1 MGEPGAK
8 EGAME
13 ISLGPVLFNW
23 PAEVWRDFHFRMADE
38 ADVDVVHLGEVVCAK
53 RAPFFEPHLAAVV
66 ERLAAAGKRVVFSTL
81 ALVMNR
87 QERQLVEAVCAMAT
101 EGAEVEANDLSA
113 LAHLK
118 GGGFAVGPFVNVYN
132 ELTVDWLVEKG
143 ARRICLPPELDGP
156 RIAALAAAMRARE
169 VVPEVLVFGRMPL
182 ALSARCYHARAHD
195 LPKDGCQFV
204 CGQDADGMD
213 LKTLDGEPFLA
224 VNGIQTLSYAC
235 LNLAAEVPALKAAG
249 VGMIRL
255 SPQAACDM
263 VAVAAIFRA
272 LAEARMAP
280 EEAQARLEALK
291 LPFPFANGY
300 YHGLPG
306 AARIAAMGEGAV

>member
-1 MGEPGAK
+1 
-8 EGAME
+8 ME

-23 PAEVWRDFHFRMADE
+23 PAETWRDFHFRMADE

-53 RAPFFEPHLAAVV
+53 RAPFFAPYLPGVA
-66 ERLAAAGKRVVFSTL
+66 ERLVAAGKRVVFSTL

-87 QERQLVEAVCAMAT
+87 QDRQLVAAVCAMAE
-101 EGAEVEANDLSA
+101 EGAEVEVNDLSA
-113 LAHLK
+113 MVHLK
-118 GGGFAVGPFVNVYN
+118 GKGFAVGPFVNVYN
-132 ELTVDWLVEKG
+132 ELTVDWLAGKG
-143 ARRICLPPELDGP
+143 AGRICLPPELDGP
-156 RIAALAAAMRARE
+156 RITLLAAAMRDAG

-204 CGQDADGMD
+204 CGQDADGLD
-213 LKTLDGEPFLA
+213 LFTMDGEPFLA
-224 VNGIQTLSYAC
+224 VNGIQTLSHAC

-249 VGMIRL
+249 IGMIRL

-263 VAVAAIFRA
+263 VQVAAIFRA
-272 LAEARMAP
+272 LADAHIAP
-280 EEAQARLEALK
+280 EEAHARLEALG

-300 YHGLPG
+300 WHGQPG
-306 AARIAAMGEGAV
+306 AARISPAAGGRSGS

>member
-1 MGEPGAK
+1 
-8 EGAME
+8 ME
-13 ISLGPVLFNW
+13 ITLGPVLFNW
-23 PAEVWRDFHFRMADE
+23 PAEQWRDFYFRIADE

-53 RAPFFEPHLAAVV
+53 RAPFFEPHLAEVA

-87 QERQLVEAVCAMAT
+87 QERQLVEAVCAMAA

-118 GGGFAVGPFVNVYN
+118 GRAFAVGPFVNVYN
-132 ELTVDWLVEKG
+132 ELTADWLAEKG
-143 ARRICLPPELDGP
+143 ARRICLPPELDGR
-156 RIAALAAAMRARE
+156 RIAALAAALRRKD

-213 LKTLDGEPFLA
+213 LFTMDGEPFLA
-224 VNGIQTLSYAC
+224 VNGIQTMSHAC

-249 VGMIRL
+249 VGMLRL

-263 VAVAAIFRA
+263 VAVAGIFRA
-272 LAEARMAP
+272 LANEEIAPDEAN
-280 EEAQARLEALK
+280 ARLDALK

-300 YHGLPG
+300 YHGQPG
-306 AARIAAMGEGAV
+306 AARVPAMGEGAV